1 MLTRARP
8 RLAIPT
14 RTPFRLTG
22 LPTNTLVANPVRQTT
37 SLLTIVAMMALAL
50 ASNVGAQTLDR
61 GEING
66 TIRDESGAAL
76 PDVTV
81 TIRDTTTGFERT
93 TVSTAA
99 GQYSGLLLPLGV
111 YVVQAEHPGFSV
123 AKSEPVSLSVG
134 RALVVNLLLK
144 LAPLTDTVTVSAVS
158 NTAPAL
164 GTLIDERAIVSLPIN
179 GRDYRD
185 FALLSPTAQS
195 ITGTRGTFRVAG
207 QPGDYLALNVDGTD
221 FTNNFF
227 GEFFGSL
234 ETKNFTIPLEAVQ
247 EFEVSAGGLGAQ
259 SGRSNGGLVNVVT
272 KSGSNA
278 RHGSFTYFLRHHGL
292 TADDAFG
299 NPPTGLVRNAV
310 GGSAGG
316 PLVANRSFYFV
327 AADIQRQT
335 TPLTVRFAQSV
346 AGLAVP
352 ELGIAD
358 LSALEGRYPRHE
370 DVTTLLAKLDHL
382 VTLSNRLSL
391 RTNFTRNQGD
401 NIAGGSLILSRATS
415 NLESFHNQGLSTV
428 ASMSSS
434 LGPRMSFE
442 SKVQISGETRPRN
455 PQAAGPQVQISDT
468 GTFGGSAS
476 LPSTQ
481 DMYRYQAS
489 ENVAYVHGKHGV
501 KIGAD
506 YNGFNMR
513 NNSFA
518 LGLNGAYT
526 FPALAAFV
534 RRQPSVYSQNFGLNG
549 STAAEAA
556 LLKSFWQH
564 EIAAYVQDTFRPTSR
579 LTIGAGLRY
588 DAQLNPQ
595 PQAGTAGIKVPIG
608 LPVLAGN
615 QVQLTYAPVPQGI
628 PNDTN
633 GWGPRGNFAY
643 DLTGDGSTMLKSS
656 AGLYYGR
663 TPMIYFPL
671 RGSGVSNTT
680 LFAPPSRFGVTFP
693 QVLPSTI
700 VSGSA
705 LATLL
710 GPPAIQYVDPDFN
723 NPRVL
728 QVSASIDRT
737 LGAGMSLEAGYMFS
751 DSKNLRIGGF
761 RSTLWDRNLAPPA
774 EFDQF
779 GRGINVLAAARPD
792 TTIAQANAL
801 TSFGYGRYR
810 ALVVTLR
817 KPLRDNWQF
826 YVNYTLAKSTGDGST
841 ERDTEA
847 LLGPS
852 DPFNPEADYGINE
865 LDQRHQIKS
874 YLVVRLPY
882 DIGLASTWFAGTG
895 LAFPVY
901 SPRDLNGDGVT
912 NNGLHPDR
920 PVVDGRLLP
929 RFPYHQPGFFT
940 CDLRVAKGVNLM
952 VGHAQ
957 LIVEIFNVFKNA
969 NTYADPRT
977 QAILGSP
984 NFRMKNQ
991 TLGPRLVQLGVRF
1004 DF

>member
-1 MLTRARP
+1 
-8 RLAIPT
+8 
-14 RTPFRLTG
+14 
-22 LPTNTLVANPVRQTT
+22 
-37 SLLTIVAMMALAL
+37 
-50 ASNVGAQTLDR
+50 
-61 GEING
+61 
-66 TIRDESGAAL
+66 
-76 PDVTV
+76 
-81 TIRDTTTGFERT
+81 
-93 TVSTAA
+93 
-99 GQYSGLLLPLGV
+99 
-111 YVVQAEHPGFSV
+111 VQAERPGFSV
-123 AKSEPVSLSVG
+123 AKSEPVRLAVG
-134 RALVVNLLLK
+134 QALVVNLVLK
-144 LAPLTDTVTVSAVS
+144 LAPFTASVAVAAAP
-158 NTAPAL
+158 NAAPAP
-164 GTLIDERAIVSLPIN
+164 GAVIDDRAIVSLPIN

-195 ITGTRGTFRVAG
+195 ITGTRGTFRIAG

-234 ETKNFTIPLEAVQ
+234 ETRNPTIPLEAVQ

-259 SGRSNGGLVNVVT
+259 SGRSNGGLVNVIT
-272 KSGSNA
+272 KSGSND
-278 RHGSFTYFLRHHGL
+278 RHGSFAYFLRHHDL

-299 NPPTGLVRNAV
+299 NPRTGLVRNGG

-316 PLVANRSFYFV
+316 PLLSNRAFYFV

-335 TPLTVRFAQSV
+335 TPLTVRFARSV
-346 AGLAVP
+346 AGVAVP

-358 LSALEGRYPRHE
+358 LGALEGQYPRHE
-370 DVTTLLAKLDHL
+370 DVTTFLVKVDHL
-382 VTLSNRLSL
+382 VTRTNRLSV

-401 NIAGGSLILSRATS
+401 NIAGGSLILSRAAS
-415 NLESFHNQGLSTV
+415 NLESFHNQGISSVTSL
-428 ASMSSS
+428 SSS
-434 LGPRMSFE
+434 LGPQISLE
-442 SKVQISGETRPRN
+442 SKVQVSGETRPRN
-455 PQAAGPQVQISDT
+455 PQAAGPEVQISDT
-468 GTFGGSAS
+468 GTFGGSAV
-476 LPSTQ
+476 LPATQ
-481 DMYRYQAS
+481 DMYRYEAS
-489 ENVAYVHGKHGV
+489 ENIAYVHGKHGL

-506 YNGFNMR
+506 YDGFNMR

-518 LGLNGAYT
+518 LSLNGTYT
-526 FPALAAFV
+526 FPTLAAFIQ
-534 RRQPSVYSQNFGLNG
+534 RQPSLYSQNFGLNG
-549 STAAEAA
+549 STAADAA
-556 LLKSFWQH
+556 LLKSFWQR
-564 EIAAYVQDTFRPTSR
+564 EIAVYVQDDFRPTSR

-595 PQAGTAGIKVPIG
+595 PQAATAGVRVPIG

-615 QVQLTYAPVPQGI
+615 QVQLSYAPVPQGI

-633 GWGPRGNFAY
+633 EWGPRGDFAY

-663 TPMIYFPL
+663 TPMIYFPM
-671 RGSGVSNTT
+671 RGSGISNTT

-700 VSGSA
+700 VPGSA

-710 GPPAIQYVDPDFN
+710 GPPAIQYVDPDFK

-728 QVSASIDRT
+728 QVGASIDRT
-737 LGAGMSLEAGYMFS
+737 FIAGVSLEAGYMFS
-751 DSKNLRIGGF
+751 DSENLRIGGF

-779 GRGINVLAAARPD
+779 GRGIHVLAAGRPD

-801 TSFGYGRYR
+801 TSFGYGRYH
-810 ALVVTLR
+810 ALLVTLR
-817 KPLRDNWQF
+817 KRLGDKWQF

-852 DPFNPEADYGINE
+852 DPFNPTADYGINE
-865 LDQRHQIKS
+865 LDQRHQLKS
-874 YLVVRLPY
+874 YLIATLPH
-882 DIGLASTWFAGTG
+882 DIVLASTWSAGSG

-901 SPRDLNGDGVT
+901 SPTDLNGDGVT
-912 NNGLHPDR
+912 NNGLNPDR

-940 CDLRVAKGVNLM
+940 CDLRVAKRVNLAI
-952 VGHAQ
+952 GRAQ
-957 LIVEIFNVFKNA
+957 LIVEVFNVFNNA
-969 NTYADPRT
+969 DKYADPRT
-977 QAILGSP
+977 QAIFGSQ
-984 NFRMKNQ
+984 NFRVNNQ
-991 TLGPRLVQLGVRF
+991 TLGPRLAQLGVRF